1 MSEKQLKW
9 DQWFDHKTGCCA
21 DFDVTAPLGSNIH
34 MITLQKT
41 KRKNNEIEREGSLND
56 LANRAVPIF
65 PWQAKVWC
73 QTDVKD
79 HGSWMEKPN
88 TTSSLRHL
96 NAALA
101 STACFLAKL
110 LLVLTRCRI
119 LVVPGLE
126 HPHQQKQI
134 HQLCKYMQ
142 INYACSIVQVSQIPT
157 RIEQEPPK
165 KNKHSSIQIY
175 SMGLDGNCSH
185 FPPN

>member
-1 MSEKQLKW
+1 
-9 DQWFDHKTGCCA
+9 
-21 DFDVTAPLGSNIH
+21 
-34 MITLQKT
+34 
-41 KRKNNEIEREGSLND
+41 
-56 LANRAVPIF
+56 
-65 PWQAKVWC
+65 
-73 QTDVKD
+73 
-79 HGSWMEKPN
+79 MEKPN

-157 RIEQEPPK
+157 RIVQNPQK
-165 KNKHSSIQIY
+165 TKHSSTAA
-175 SMGLDGNCSH
+175 SRFTAWVWMGIAPIFHPTKINGSKNCSKRLQAS
-185 FPPN
+185 NANLSERDSSKTS